1 MELVTGPGGV
11 TVVFLPCERVG
22 SVGDLLLTGLSRLQ
36 VRGIGYG
43 LITKLGDAADVLV
56 KSKADSFVAAP
67 VQALALAYYVG
78 TRRPSPASEDSA
90 EHGSSVRQCEKTA

>member
-36 VRGIGYG
+36 VRGS
-43 LITKLGDAADVLV
+43 DMV
-56 KSKADSFVAAP
+56 
-67 VQALALAYYVG
+67 
-78 TRRPSPASEDSA
+78 
-90 EHGSSVRQCEKTA
+90 